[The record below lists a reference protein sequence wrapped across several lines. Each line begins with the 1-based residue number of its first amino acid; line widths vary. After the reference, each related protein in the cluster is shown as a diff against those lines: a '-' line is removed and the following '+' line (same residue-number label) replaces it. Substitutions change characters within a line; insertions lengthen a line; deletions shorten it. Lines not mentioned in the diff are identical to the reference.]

1 MQITAALSRSPD
13 APFTLESVDLDGPRP
28 DEVLVRIHAT
38 GVCHT
43 DLTFKARIPGP
54 AVLGHEGAG
63 VVQAVGTAVTGINAG
78 DHVVLSYR
86 SCGECAQCSGGHLAY
101 CSRGSLL
108 NMSGA
113 RADGTTT
120 LSQNGTPL
128 FSSFFGQSSFAQY
141 ALATAD
147 NVVVV
152 DPSVD
157 LTLAAP
163 LGCGFQTGA
172 GAVLNVL
179 VPEPNS
185 RLVVFG
191 AGGVGLAAVMA
202 AIAVGVETV
211 VVVDPVASRRT
222 KAVELGASRTVDPVN
237 EDVAAAIRGATHA
250 FDTTGRSEVIPI
262 ALAALETRGT
272 LVVVGLGERHAT
284 IDIRDLMF
292 SGKIIRGCAEGDA
305 RPAEFIPELLALH
318 AEGKFPMEA
327 VVRRYDAV
335 DIEKAVAD
343 SRSGDTIKPV
353 LVW

>member
-1 MQITAALSRSPD
+1 MKITAALSRSAD
-13 APFTLESVDLDGPRP
+13 SPFTLESVDLDEPRP

-43 DLTFKARIPGP
+43 DLTFKSKLPGP

-63 VVQAVGTAVTGINAG
+63 VVEAVGAQVAGVEPG

-86 SCGECAQCSGGHLAY
+86 SCGECSHCRTGHRPYCARSPLLNSSGG
-101 CSRGSLL
+101 
-108 NMSGA
+108 
-113 RADGTTT
+113 RADGTAT
-120 LSQNGTPL
+120 LSQNGTRL
-128 FSSFFGQSSFAQY
+128 YGSFFGQSSFAQY

-152 DPSVD
+152 DQSVD
-157 LTLAAP
+157 LTVAAP

-179 VPEPNS
+179 RPEPNS

-202 AIAVGVETV
+202 ANAVGVESL
-211 VVVDPVASRRT
+211 VVVDPVAARRD
-222 KAVELGASRTVDPVN
+222 KAVELGASQAVDPTV
-237 EDVAAAIRGATHA
+237 EDVATAVRGATHA
-250 FDTTGRSEVIPI
+250 VDTT
-262 ALAALETRGT
+262 ALPDVVATALRALESRGI
-272 LVVVGLGERHAT
+272 LVVVGLGARHVT
-284 IDIRDLMF
+284 IDATDLLLN
-292 SGKIIRGCAEGDA
+292 GKTIRGCIEGDA
-305 RPAEFIPELLALH
+305 NPSEFIPELLALH
-318 AEGKFPMEA
+318 AQGRFPIEA

-335 DIEKAVAD
+335 DIDKAVAD
-343 SRSGDTIKPV
+343 SRSGSTIKPV

>member
-13 APFTLESVDLDGPRP
+13 TPFTLEPVDLDEPRP

-43 DLTFKARIPGP
+43 DLTFKARVPGA
-54 AVLGHEGAG
+54 AVFGHEGAG
-63 VVQAVGTAVTGINAG
+63 VVDAVGAQVTGIQPG
-78 DHVVLSYR
+78 DHVLLSYR
-86 SCGECAQCSGGHLAY
+86 SCGECAHCGGGHPAY
-101 CSRGSLL
+101 CSRGALL
-108 NMSGA
+108 NMSGG
-113 RADGTTT
+113 RADGTAT
-120 LSQNGTPL
+120 LSQNGTRL
-128 FSSFFGQSSFAQY
+128 FGSFFGQSSFAQY

-172 GAVLNVL
+172 GAVLKVL
-179 VPEPNS
+179 APEPNS

-202 AIAVGVETV
+202 AKAIGVQAV
-211 VVVDPVASRRT
+211 VVVDPVASRRE
-222 KAVELGASRTVDPVN
+222 KAIELGASQVVDPTN
-237 EDVAAAIRGATHA
+237 EDVATITRGVTHA
-250 FDTTGRSEVIPI
+250 LDTTGLPEVVAT
-262 ALAALETRGT
+262 ALGVLESRGM
-272 LVVVGLGERHAT
+272 LVVVGLGARHAT
-284 IDIRDLMF
+284 IDIRDLMY
-292 SGKIIRGCAEGDA
+292 SGKTIRGCAEGDA
-305 RPAEFIPELLALH
+305 SPPEFISQLLALH
-318 AEGKFPMEA
+318 AQGRFPMEA
-327 VVRRYDAV
+327 IVRRYDAV

-343 SRSGDTIKPV
+343 SRAGSAIKPV